1 MAPSVDIFV
10 AVLALA
16 GGYLVGSI
24 PLAGWIGRAADAD
37 PVHGS
42 VAGPGRGG
50 VASPGRG
57 GVADPGRRSV
67 ASPGRDSVASP
78 GPADAWR
85 LAGQGWGLLALTG
98 DLAKGLLPVAIGIVT
113 WSWWAGWAAGLGA
126 LLGTGWP
133 LFGRLP
139 GGSALVPLAGVAI
152 GLSPVAGLAATLLAA
167 IALGAARLLG
177 SSGRMVTIVTGF
189 GAYPLLFLLDQA
201 DPVRLAGIGA
211 LYLLAVV
218 RATRARQ

>member
-1 MAPSVDIFV
+1 MDILV
-10 AVLALA
+10 SALALI

-24 PLAGWIGRAADAD
+24 PLAGRIGRAAGADA
-37 PVHGS
+37 
-42 VAGPGRGG
+42 GRGN

-57 GVADPGRRSV
+57 R
-67 ASPGRDSVASP
+67 VASP
-78 GPADAWR
+78 GPADVWR
-85 LAGQGWGLLALTG
+85 LAGPGWGLLALTG

-139 GGSALVPLAGVAI
+139 GGSGLVPLAGVAI
-152 GLSPVAGLAATLLAA
+152 ALSPVAGLGAMFLAA
-167 IALGAARLLG
+167 IALGVARLLG
-177 SSGRMVTIVTGF
+177 SSGRTVAIAIGF

-201 DPVRLAGIGA
+201 DLVRLAGIGV
-211 LYLLAVV
+211 LYLVIAV
-218 RATRARQ
+218 RAARTRH